1 MNMKSSRRIA
11 FIAALLAVNT
21 AAQAQFPW
29 ANECID
35 PANTTPRTPDYNFE
49 FIGNGLLTVLLGRSG
64 AVTYGGTAGPCYGGA
79 FSAEAAG
86 RFAFSVGNL
95 GSTQST
101 FDDNMSLTPNF
112 PDVGGDYSYASI
124 VTNNG
129 SVLFGDGN
137 TLDLLTIPLGK
148 REIQAAFTASNNVRA
163 NLVLQVIGDAAKF
176 TWRLTNTGE
185 SQRVGLRFANY
196 VGLRSNETDISG
208 NNQAG
213 SLLGTRSGVAKDV
226 DNYVALITVPSGR
239 PVRTERNYLRNSINF
254 PSAVNV
260 EFGQS
265 FPYGMRFE
273 NTSSG
278 SFPDHT
284 QVDQFQIGNYGGRA
298 GLTNSLAGIIQGNTI
313 RPRTATDTSPDQRD
327 PLLFPGIAVEES
339 NLNKINE
346 VCVVQGFAPI
356 TLAQN
361 ATRTIVHYVKSPWG
375 IGNYGISPAA
385 AFVPVVDA
393 PRLIESSPGSTGD
406 LNPNPFTISV
416 TVDNQYNLLDQ
427 ELIMRNTEVVL
438 ELDPESGLSLAN
450 GDVASKTISA
460 INPNQLGLADFDVQA
475 DGNLP
480 GEKSFTIRVRSGGAS
495 KVFTGK
501 ILIAATPRL
510 RIPEGASL
518 ITIPWGFANS
528 SLDAIFADA
537 GNPMQF
543 GVDYVAYRWDPGTG
557 TYLPATSA
565 VRGQSLWIVTNNDFD
580 FRNLVGAQSPTDT
593 ATGTTNVT
601 TLRPGWNMIGNPYTF
616 PVPISQLVGF
626 SRVDQQNTFTWNQ
639 MVAKGW
645 VSPALAKWTRNPD
658 DPTTGRYEYT
668 SSSTSL
674 MEPQTGYW
682 VYNTIT
688 DSIDINWPPVFL
700 AGISGSTRAQAG
712 DSERWTQSDKQWK
725 LQLTAR
731 TQTGIDANNFIG
743 VVKTA
748 ADVQKFSVR
757 KPPVA
762 PKQAVELAIT
772 ESVLG
777 QPTRMAS
784 SFTDRTGRK
793 SWDVVAKVLEP
804 GEVTL
809 TWPNI
814 NTIPRNVRMTV
825 KDKATN
831 EVRDLRFN
839 SGYTFNMEE
848 VGNRE
853 FTLTME
859 PAGAAKALIGNV
871 TIARPGRDV
880 NGPITIN
887 YTLSTDAVTTVRILG
902 TTGKEVFAVQ
912 RGRSANSGENSATW
926 ALRDNSNRAVAPG
939 AYQVEILAESA
950 NGERVRKIVP
960 VTVLR

>member
-21 AAQAQFPW
+21 VAQAQFPW

-35 PANTTPRTPDYNFE
+35 PANTTPRSTDYNRSALT
-49 FIGNGLLTVLLGRSG
+49 NGLISVILGRSG
-64 AVTYGGTAGPCYGGA
+64 SVTYGGTAGPCYG
-79 FSAEAAG
+79 AAYTANAIG
-86 RFAFSVGNL
+86 RFAFGVGDL

-101 FDDNMSLTPNF
+101 FDDNMGLTPNF
-112 PDVGGDYSYASI
+112 PDVGGDFSFASI
-124 VTNNG
+124 VTTLNG
-129 SVLFGDGN
+129 SQTFEPALITRPF
-137 TLDLLTIPLGK
+137 GK
-148 REIQAAFTASNNVRA
+148 RELNAVFDGTGVRA
-163 NLVLQVIGDAAKF
+163 SLVLQVIGDAVKF
-176 TWRLTNTGE
+176 NWQLQNTGE
-185 SQRVGLRFANY
+185 TQRIGLRFANY
-196 VGLRSNETDISG
+196 VAPRSNETDIAG
-208 NNQAG
+208 ANQAG
-213 SLLGTRSGVAKDV
+213 SMLQSATGVRKNV
-226 DNYVALITVPSGR
+226 DGYKALITVPSGR
-239 PVRTERNYLRNSINF
+239 PVRTERNYLRSSINF
-254 PSAVNV
+254 PSAVNI

-265 FPYGMRFE
+265 VPYGMRFE
-273 NTSSG
+273 NSSTG

-284 QVDQFQIGNYGGRA
+284 QVDQFQIGNHTTRA
-298 GLTNSLAGIIQGNTI
+298 GLGNSLGGILENNVI
-313 RPRTATDTSPDQRD
+313 RPRTATDTSQLGD
-327 PLLFPGIAVEES
+327 PLLNLALAVQES
-339 NLNKINE
+339 NLNEINE

-356 TLAQN
+356 TLTAG

-375 IGNYGISPAA
+375 VGNYGISPAA
-385 AFVPVVDA
+385 AFVAVADA
-393 PRLIESSPGSTGD
+393 PRLIESSPGGTGD

-416 TVDNQYNLLDQ
+416 TVDNQYNLIDQ
-427 ELIMRNTEVVL
+427 ELIMRNTEIVL

-450 GDVASKTISA
+450 GDVASKTISE

-480 GEKSFTIRVRSGGAS
+480 GEKSYTVRVRSGGAS

-626 SRVDQQNTFTWNQ
+626 SRADQSNTFTWNQ

-700 AGISGSTRAQAG
+700 AGLSGSTRAQAG
-712 DSERWTQSDKQWK
+712 ESERWTQSDKQWK

-784 SFTDRTGRK
+784 SFTERTGRK

-902 TTGKEVFAVQ
+902 STGKEVFAVQ

-939 AYQVEILAESA
+939 SYQVEILAESA

>member
-21 AAQAQFPW
+21 VAQAQFPW

-35 PANTTPRTPDYNFE
+35 PANTTPRSTDYNRSALT
-49 FIGNGLLTVLLGRSG
+49 NGLISVILGRSG
-64 AVTYGGTAGPCYGGA
+64 SVTYGGTAGPCYG
-79 FSAEAAG
+79 AAYTANAIG
-86 RFAFSVGNL
+86 RFAFGVGDL

-101 FDDNMSLTPNF
+101 FDDNMGLTPNF
-112 PDVGGDYSYASI
+112 PDVGGDFSFASI
-124 VTNNG
+124 VTTLNG
-129 SVLFGDGN
+129 SQTFEPALITRPF
-137 TLDLLTIPLGK
+137 GK
-148 REIQAAFTASNNVRA
+148 RELNAVFDGTGVRA
-163 NLVLQVIGDAAKF
+163 SLVLQVIGDAVKF
-176 TWRLTNTGE
+176 NWQLQNTGE
-185 SQRVGLRFANY
+185 TQRIGLRFANY
-196 VGLRSNETDISG
+196 VAPRSNETDIAG
-208 NNQAG
+208 ANQAG
-213 SLLGTRSGVAKDV
+213 SMLQSATGVRKNV
-226 DNYVALITVPSGR
+226 DGYKALITVPSGR
-239 PVRTERNYLRNSINF
+239 PVRTERNYLRSSINF
-254 PSAVNV
+254 PSAVNI

-265 FPYGMRFE
+265 VPYGMRFE
-273 NTSSG
+273 NSSTG

-284 QVDQFQIGNYGGRA
+284 QVDQFQIGNHTTRA
-298 GLTNSLAGIIQGNTI
+298 GLGNSLGGILENNVI
-313 RPRTATDTSPDQRD
+313 RPRTATDTSQLGD
-327 PLLFPGIAVEES
+327 PLLNLALAVQES
-339 NLNKINE
+339 NLNEINE

-356 TLAQN
+356 TLTAG

-375 IGNYGISPAA
+375 VGNYGISPAA
-385 AFVPVVDA
+385 AFVAVADA
-393 PRLIESSPGSTGD
+393 PRLIESSPGGTGD

-416 TVDNQYNLLDQ
+416 TVDNQYNLIDQ
-427 ELIMRNTEVVL
+427 ELIMRNTEIVL

-450 GDVASKTISA
+450 GDVASKTISE

-480 GEKSFTIRVRSGGAS
+480 GEKSYTVRVRSGGAS

-626 SRVDQQNTFTWNQ
+626 SRADQSNTFTWNQ

-700 AGISGSTRAQAG
+700 AGLSGSTRAQAG
-712 DSERWTQSDKQWK
+712 ESERWTQSDKQWK

-772 ESVLG
+772 ESILG

-784 SFTDRTGRK
+784 SFTERTGRK

-902 TTGKEVFAVQ
+902 STGKEVFAVQ